1 MTAGEPQ
8 PASTEPDAVDPE
20 VPPVGRAPISSSLP
34 SSGAR
39 VLAFLAIVVGG
50 VCGGLIGWKV
60 TVLSVAGPDDGL
72 LPGLG
77 GLLGALVGAGG
88 VAIAAVL
95 VLRAMTE
102 WSVIVETGDP
112 SAGRRAAR
120 GARPADPST
129 HWVKVRRTGRQGPS
143 RGLHR

>member
-1 MTAGEPQ
+1 MADGTPH
-8 PASTEPDAVDPE
+8 PAAPEAVDDATAADLD
-20 VPPVGRAPISSSLP
+20 GRAPIDSALP
-34 SSGAR
+34 SRGAR
-39 VLAFLAIVVGG
+39 ILAFVAIVVAG

-60 TVLSVAGPDDGL
+60 TVLSTSGPDDGL

-77 GLLGALVGAGG
+77 GLFGALIAAGG

-112 SAGRRAAR
+112 KAGRKATRER
-120 GARPADPST
+120 L
-129 HWVKVRRTGRQGPS
+129 GR
-143 RGLHR
+143 